1 MDFKLNFLTLNVG
14 MSATLAGLPDI
25 VKLEKVDIV
34 FLQEVNL
41 SEDEIRGFIPGY
53 DVAVNMDDNNP
64 SKPGT
69 AILWK
74 KNLLVTDVCS
84 IVSCRAQVA
93 TLGQYKLLNIY
104 AASGSGK
111 AHERAIFFGQEIF
124 QFLQMG
130 PNTCWICGGDFNAV
144 LSPIDIE
151 K

>member
-1 MDFKLNFLTLNVG
+1 MLEFTLKKLFLTDFDFH
-14 MSATLAGLPDI
+14 AQ
-25 VKLEKVDIV
+25 LEKVDIV

-84 IVSCRAQVA
+84 VVSCRAQVA
-93 TLGQYKLLNIY
+93 TLGQLVEYL
-104 AASGSGK
+104 
-111 AHERAIFFGQEIF
+111 
-124 QFLQMG
+124 
-130 PNTCWICGGDFNAV
+130 CC
-144 LSPIDIE
+144 
-151 K
+151 